1 MAHGFLKNLFE
12 ILDRHALSADLVSTS
27 EVSVSV
33 AFDGT
38 RDLSAAV
45 EELKRLG
52 KVEVEEGKAIICLVG
67 ENVRGKVGMAA
78 SVFAAAARA
87 NINLHMISQ
96 GASEINISFV
106 VEERDV
112 TEAVKQLHRHFFGQE
127 NQTLLLPVEQ
137 AETAKSAVEVA

>member
-1 MAHGFLKNLFE
+1 
-12 ILDRHALSADLVSTS
+12 
-27 EVSVSV
+27 VSVSI
-33 AFDGT
+33 AFDGS
-38 RDLSAAV
+38 RDVSAAV
-45 EELKRLG
+45 DELKRLG

-112 TEAVKQLHRHFFGQE
+112 TEAVRQLHQHFFE
-127 NQTLLLPVEQ
+127 SRDKRTVLLPVQ
-137 AETAKSAVEVA
+137 DAEEAKAATEVA

>member
-1 MAHGFLKNLFE
+1 M
-12 ILDRHALSADLVSTS
+12 
-27 EVSVSV
+27 
-33 AFDGT
+33 
-38 RDLSAAV
+38 SAAV
-45 EELKRLG
+45 EDLKRLG
-52 KVEVEEGKAIICLVG
+52 KVEVEERKAIICLVG

-112 TEAVKQLHRHFFGQE
+112 TEAVRQLHKHFFEARDVVAELVPAEKE
-127 NQTLLLPVEQ
+127 N
-137 AETAKSAVEVA
+137 AAAVEVA